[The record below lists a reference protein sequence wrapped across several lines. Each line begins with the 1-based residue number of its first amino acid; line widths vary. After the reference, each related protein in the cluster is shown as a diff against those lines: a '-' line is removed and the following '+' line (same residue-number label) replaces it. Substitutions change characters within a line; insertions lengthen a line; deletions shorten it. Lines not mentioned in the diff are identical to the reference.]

1 MTRPGPLPCWWPRA
15 ASSTRLTPAC
25 SRQVTLALARR
36 ELDVASGQGAVGFNL
51 SSRFTDNATN
61 PAFRAFIGRLSLALG
76 ASVPLSL
83 QFAQAFSF
91 NPAASLMAIQTLA
104 FVDLSLFGQELTLF
118 GAIGTGIALALSQC
132 EEQYGCAPNA
142 CLLQAG
148 HP

>member
-1 MTRPGPLPCWWPRA
+1 MPPGSVDPARPSAALVATRGFVNPFNI
-15 ASSTRLTPAC
+15 
-25 SRQVTLALARR
+25 TLALARR

-51 SSRFTDNATN
+51 DSRFVDRATN
-61 PAFRAFIGRLSLALG
+61 PAFRTFIRRLSLALG